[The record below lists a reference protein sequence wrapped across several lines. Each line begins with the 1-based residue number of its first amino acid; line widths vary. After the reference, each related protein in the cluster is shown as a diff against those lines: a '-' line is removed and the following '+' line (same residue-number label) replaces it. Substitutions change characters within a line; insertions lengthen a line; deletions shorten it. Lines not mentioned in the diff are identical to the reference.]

1 MRKEDRETMEKI
13 MDTERVGYA
22 YFYPRESEGCE
33 VYYISTTPEN
43 LANFIGSHLHDANRM
58 VITDIVDRLIL
69 TTFGGFIADCPDQS
83 LCMEIIP
90 HLAPIQMGEKE
101 AGEVL
106 AISRDIADGYFA
118 EEERMA
124 TQAEY
129 QSM

>member
-1 MRKEDRETMEKI
+1 MKKEDIEMMQKI

-43 LANFIGSHLHDANRM
+43 LANFIGSHFHDANRM
-58 VITDIVDRLIL
+58 AITDIVDRLIL
-69 TTFGGFIADCPDQS
+69 TTFGGFIADCPDQN
-83 LCMEIIP
+83 LCLEIIP
-90 HLAPIQMGEKE
+90 YLAPIQMGEKE
-101 AGEVL
+101 VGEVL
-106 AISRDIADGYFA
+106 AIDRDIANEYFA

-124 TQAEY
+124 TLAEY

>member
-58 VITDIVDRLIL
+58 VITDILDRLIL
-69 TTFGGFIADCPDQS
+69 TTFGGFIADCPDQK
-83 LCMEIIP
+83 LCLEIIP
-90 HLAPIQMGEKE
+90 HLAPIQMGEKK

-106 AISRDIADGYFA
+106 VISRDIADDYFA

-129 QSM
+129 QSL